1 MNNKLRSIA
10 GKRRNWSIPYVL
22 FLGFFVVV
30 PLVLIVIY
38 AFSNGEGGFTLN
50 NFVKFWNQPEAMH
63 TFIFSIG
70 VALITTI
77 ICLLLGY
84 PAAYILSRME
94 NKTAKIMVLL
104 FILPMWVNFLIR
116 TLATVALFDF
126 MRIPLGQGSLYF
138 GMVYNFLPF
147 MIYPIYNILQKTDK
161 SLIEAAQDLGA
172 NPRQVFFKTILPLSV
187 PGIASGI
194 MMVFMPVISTFAIA
208 ELLTINNIKLFGT
221 TLQENIYNGMWNYG
235 AALSLL
241 MLLLVGLTS
250 LLNSDGSAK
259 AAEEGG
265 LI

>member
-1 MNNKLRSIA
+1 MKRKFMRFM
-10 GKRRNWSIPYVL
+10 GRRRNWSIPYLL
-22 FLGFFVVV
+22 FLAFFVVL
-30 PLVLIVIY
+30 PLGLIVLY
-38 AFSNGEGGFTLN
+38 AFSDGSGNVTLD
-50 NFVKFWNQPEAMH
+50 NFKKFWSQSETMN

-70 VALITTI
+70 VALITTM
-77 ICLLLGY
+77 ICLALGY
-84 PAAYILSRME
+84 PAAYILSRMD
-94 NKTAKIMVLL
+94 AKSSRIMVLL

-126 MRIPLGQGSLYF
+126 LRLPLGSGSLYF

-147 MIYPIYNILQKTDK
+147 MIYPIYNILQKTDH

-172 NPRQVFFKTILPLSV
+172 TPRQVFFKTIFPLSV
-187 PGIASGI
+187 PGISSGI

-208 ELLTINNIKLFGT
+208 ELLTMNNIKLFGT

-235 AALSLL
+235 AALSLV
-241 MLLLVGLTS
+241 MLLMIGVTT
-250 LLNSDGSAK
+250 LLNGDSNAK

>member
-1 MNNKLRSIA
+1 MKQSFLSFA
-10 GKRRNWSIPYVL
+10 GKRRNWSIPYIL
-22 FLGFFVVV
+22 FLGFFVIT
-30 PLVLIVIY
+30 PLVLIVYY
-38 AFSNGEGGFTLN
+38 AFTNQTGTFTLD
-50 NFVKFWNQPEAMH
+50 NFKKFWMQPEAMH
-63 TFIFSIG
+63 TFVFSVG

-84 PAAYILSRME
+84 PAAFILSRME
-94 NKTAKIMVLL
+94 LNRSRLLVLL

-126 MRIPLGQGSLYF
+126 LKIPLGMGSLYF

-147 MIYPIYNILQKTDK
+147 MIYPIYNILIKTDR

-172 NPRQVFFKTILPLSV
+172 NPRQVFMKTVLPLSA
-187 PGIASGI
+187 PGIASGV

-235 AALSLL
+235 AALSLI
-241 MLLLVGLTS
+241 MLLLIAATT
-250 LLNSDGSAK
+250 LLNGKGNAK
-259 AAEEGG
+259 TASEGG